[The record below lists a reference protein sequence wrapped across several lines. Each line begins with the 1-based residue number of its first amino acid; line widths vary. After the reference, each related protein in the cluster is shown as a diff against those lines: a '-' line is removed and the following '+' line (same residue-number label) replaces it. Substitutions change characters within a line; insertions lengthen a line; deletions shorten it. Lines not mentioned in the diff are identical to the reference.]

1 MFTNLIG
8 NAVKFGGP
16 EVRVTIRVEEREL
29 ASVEDNGPGIP
40 DEEKS
45 YLFARFNGGD
55 NEKNSRRLGLY
66 ICRTLIER
74 YGGGDLAGGTGCRGT
89 PNPGRPSGSRSGRP
103 PETLTR

>member
-74 YGGGDLAGGTGCRGT
+74 YGGRIWLEDLV
-89 PNPGRPSGSRSGRP
+89 PGHPESGATIRF
-103 PETLTR
+103 TLRKAP